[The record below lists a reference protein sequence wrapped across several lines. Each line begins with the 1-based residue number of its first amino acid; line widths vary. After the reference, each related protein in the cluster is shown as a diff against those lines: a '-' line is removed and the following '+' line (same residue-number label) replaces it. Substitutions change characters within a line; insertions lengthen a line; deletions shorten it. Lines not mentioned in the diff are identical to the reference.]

1 MKWAVGASYMKNNW
15 FFRTLLSVVLA
26 NFVVQVLYVMYQY
39 DGRVS
44 LMGILLM
51 LGVFIWFLIGYILLW
66 KKALAGFLVLLSFLI
81 TEFLFYLSTQIT
93 QLLSGQGIL
102 LHVLRPND
110 PVLFVVFG
118 IGYINFV
125 AAGFFIFY
133 LIRHKMELGCK
144 R

>member
-39 DGRVS
+39 DGRAS

-66 KKALAGFLVLLSFLI
+66 KKSLAGFLVLLSFLI